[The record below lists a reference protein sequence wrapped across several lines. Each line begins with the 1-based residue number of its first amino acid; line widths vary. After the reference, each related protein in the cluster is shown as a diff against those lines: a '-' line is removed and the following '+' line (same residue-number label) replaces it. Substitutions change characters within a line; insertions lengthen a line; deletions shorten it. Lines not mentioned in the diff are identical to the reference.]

1 MYEDLFG
8 KVNVSMEKY
17 LTPVREFSSLVV
29 DNVEKLVSFQFE
41 AARAYTDM
49 GLKQVR
55 EGLAVKDVDGLQSF
69 VSAQQDTAKSVAEKV
84 QSDVKTVADLNQDFG
99 QKVQKLVEKNV
110 KAFSTDSAGA
120 TKSATTTKSSTAS
133 SAQGTKKTA

>member
-110 KAFSTDSAGA
+110 KAFSTDTAGA